1 MTSPWETYDALIE
14 DLPEDV
20 AVGADETATILE
32 EIGRRAAPERH

>member
-20 AVGADETATILE
+20 RS
-32 EIGRRAAPERH
+32 GRKFGYVNLVLDYA